1 MAAINI
7 IEIESDD
14 DLVILDEIEDWSST
28 TQVRQ
33 EFKAQESPPKPATNE
48 GNTSTS
54 TSFSNKINLSSIL
67 SDVKKAGGGNITI
80 EGDKIMINLT

>member
-1 MAAINI
+1 MRWR
-7 IEIESDD
+7 
-14 DLVILDEIEDWSST
+14 ILHQIFLSGSI
-28 TQVRQ
+28 R
-33 EFKAQESPPKPATNE
+33 EFKAQESPPKPAPNE

-67 SDVKKAGGGNITI
+67 LDVKKAGGGNITI

>member
-7 IEIESDD
+7 IVIESDD
-14 DLVILDEIEDWSST
+14 DLVILDEIEDIAPNISVGIDWDS
-28 TQVRQ
+28 VWD
-33 EFKAQESPPKPATNE
+33 KPAPNE
-48 GNTSTS
+48 ENTSTS

-80 EGDKIMINLT
+80 EGGKIMINLT

>member
-14 DLVILDEIEDWSST
+14 DLVILDEIEDIAPNFSFGIDWDS
-28 TQVRQ
+28 VWD
-33 EFKAQESPPKPATNE
+33 KPAPNE
-48 GNTSTS
+48 VNTSTS

>member
-1 MAAINI
+1 MKGI
-7 IEIESDD
+7 
-14 DLVILDEIEDWSST
+14 
-28 TQVRQ
+28 
-33 EFKAQESPPKPATNE
+33 
-48 GNTSTS
+48 TSTS